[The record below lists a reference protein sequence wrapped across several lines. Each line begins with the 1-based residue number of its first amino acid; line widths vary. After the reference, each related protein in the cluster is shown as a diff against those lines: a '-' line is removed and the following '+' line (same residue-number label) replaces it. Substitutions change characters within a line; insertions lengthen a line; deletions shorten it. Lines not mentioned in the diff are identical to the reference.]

1 MPLNG
6 ANGGPRFPFDLTP
19 SPLGPK
25 MPFIIEDDGIKD
37 DPQVEL
43 EDKELW
49 DQFNDCVNEM
59 IITKS
64 GRWVLS
70 LDGNTYFRIQFYI
83 RIYWIMI
90 WKSFVIHSRA
100 PHISLV
106 ESLVFGNFL

>member
-1 MPLNG
+1 MALNGGFPDNPNWGDFSPMLYPYLQQLPYSMLSGMPLNG

-64 GRWVLS
+64 GR
-70 LDGNTYFRIQFYI
+70 
-83 RIYWIMI
+83 
-90 WKSFVIHSRA
+90 
-100 PHISLV
+100 
-106 ESLVFGNFL
+106 